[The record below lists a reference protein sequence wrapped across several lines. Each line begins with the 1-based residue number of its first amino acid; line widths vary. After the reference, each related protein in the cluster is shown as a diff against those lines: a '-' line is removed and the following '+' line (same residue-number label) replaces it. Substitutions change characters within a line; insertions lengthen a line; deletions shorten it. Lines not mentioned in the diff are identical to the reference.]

1 MQSGRFSTWGG
12 LTDEAPRLRRIPVSR
27 WLVWVT
33 IATVALLTVGVAI
46 RLAYVSWIDR
56 EPHFHDSFGRDG
68 NGQPMQG
75 GWQAF
80 GGTWRVVN
88 DSMQNI
94 SDDRGAKL
102 MNGSSHWHNYVVEG
116 DIQLLG
122 EGGDAGFLIRAS
134 HEEVG
139 VDSYHGYFAGLRDLD
154 DTLILGRADYGWHE
168 YEAIP
173 VQPGVATRTW
183 YHLKVLAY
191 ECTLVASAATAEGN
205 LTIATF
211 QDPSCLRNGE
221 FGLQSYSTGALWRN
235 VEVRPASKNDMEE
248 MLHVRGPNP
257 PEHAN
262 SWPGSP
268 DTWSEQRFFEPMRRE
283 LQDHKADLNAIS
295 IANLRL
301 LPPNLPSKVTVHG
314 VVTLVSPIL
323 FVQDSTGGI
332 AIHTAHTNMPVQIGD
347 AVEARGDA
355 ELGSFSSI
363 LRNADVRLLWS
374 HTPVPPVAVT
384 ASQAATGVFD
394 AQYIETEGRLVSQQ
408 RTGGQSVELKL
419 DEGSQSFVAIA
430 EYPSIAQT
438 LDTLKIGSRLRLRG
452 ICVTDRSFARGEM
465 PFALLMRSVEDAE
478 MIEPPPWWN
487 TQHVVEL
494 IIGLLTLSL
503 GLQFA
508 YSSAK
513 RSSLRAVIE
522 ERERLALEMH
532 DTLSQSF
539 AGLGFQLEGICGG
552 IEQGSPMRTK
562 LESTLDLVRF
572 GHIEARRNIAAL
584 RPGNLEK
591 MGLARALEEAARTIV
606 LDGPIAIGTSVRGEP
621 KQLPLRISD
630 VVFRV
635 GQEAIANAVRHARPG
650 TIQLQLVYGRT
661 SVKLTV
667 RDDGDGFYPHD
678 DNAGFGIRGMKR
690 RAESVGAS
698 LRVRSSPGHG
708 TSVSVRAMV
717 PQTLLSSWWWRIM
730 RMGSWRRLLH
740 G

>member
-1 MQSGRFSTWGG
+1 MKRVPLG
-12 LTDEAPRLRRIPVSR
+12 R
-27 WLVWVT
+27 WLLWLT
-33 IATVALLTVGVAI
+33 IASVALLTAGIAA
-46 RLAYVSWIDR
+46 RFAYVSWTGR
-56 EPHFHDSFGRDG
+56 EPHFHDSFVRDG
-68 NGQPMQG
+68 NGDPLQG

-80 GGTWRVVN
+80 GGTWQVVN
-88 DSMQNI
+88 GAMVNI

-102 MNGSSHWHNYVVEG
+102 MNGSTQWQDYMVEG

-122 EGGDAGFLIRAS
+122 EGGDAGFVMRAS
-134 HEEVG
+134 QEEVG

-173 VQPGVATRTW
+173 VQPGVLTRTW
-183 YHLKVLAY
+183 YHLRVLAY
-191 ECTLVASAATAEGN
+191 ECTLVASSTTAEGKV
-205 LTIATF
+205 TIATF
-211 QDPSCLRNGE
+211 QEPSCLRSGR

-235 VEVRPASKNDMEE
+235 VEVRPATKSDMDE
-248 MLHVRGPNP
+248 MLRTRGPNP
-257 PEHAN
+257 PEHEN
-262 SWPGSP
+262 SWPASP
-268 DTWSEQRFFEPMRRE
+268 DVWSEQRFFEPMRRE
-283 LQDHKADLNAIS
+283 LQDHKADLNALS
-295 IANLRL
+295 IADLRL
-301 LPPNLPSKVTVHG
+301 LPPNHPSQVTVHG

-332 AIHTAHTNMPVQIGD
+332 AIHIAHTNKPVQIGD

-355 ELGSFSSI
+355 ELGDFSSV
-363 LRNADVRLLWS
+363 LKNADVRLLWS

-384 ASQAATGVFD
+384 ASQAATGAFD

-408 RTGGQSVELKL
+408 RTGGQSVELRL
-419 DEGSQSFVAIA
+419 DEGSQSFIAMA
-430 EYPSIAQT
+430 EYPSLAET
-438 LDTLKIGSRLRLRG
+438 LNTLKVGSRLRLRG

-478 MIEPPPWWN
+478 MVEPPPWWN
-487 TQHVVEL
+487 TQHIVEL
-494 IIGLLTLSL
+494 IIGLLALSF

-508 YSSAK
+508 YTSAK
-513 RSSLRAVIE
+513 RSSLRAVME

-552 IEQGSPMRTK
+552 IEPGNPMRTK

-591 MGLARALEEAARTIV
+591 MGLARALEEAGHAIV
-606 LDGPIAIGTSVRGEP
+606 QDGPIAIQMSVRGEP
-621 KQLPLRISD
+621 KQLPLRIGD
-630 VVFRV
+630 VLFRV
-635 GQEAIANAVRHARPG
+635 GQEAIANAVRHARPR
-650 TIQLQLVYGRT
+650 TIQLLLVYGRT

-667 RDDGDGFYPHD
+667 RDDGEGFHSHGET
-678 DNAGFGIRGMKR
+678 AGLGIRGMKR
-690 RAESVGAS
+690 RTESVGAS
-698 LRVRSSPGHG
+698 LRFSSSPGHG
-708 TSVSVRAMV
+708 TSVAVRAMM

-730 RMGSWRRLLH
+730 RIGRGRRWLH